1 MNSHCLALRPGLSPE
16 IREAAWRFI
25 RFLSDEG
32 LDWAGAGQIPARI
45 SLRRTPVFEAMVAQS
60 VFATQIGYGVYPPR
74 IPISFEFTGEFDL
87 AVERALRGE
96 LDPATALR
104 QATVRVN
111 LALDRDRK
119 ANHEF
124 GKTP

>member
-1 MNSHCLALRPGLSPE
+1 
-16 IREAAWRFI
+16 
-25 RFLSDEG
+25 
-32 LDWAGAGQIPARI
+32 
-45 SLRRTPVFEAMVAQS
+45 
-60 VFATQIGYGVYPPR
+60 GVYPPR